1 MPSAPK
7 ATFSSRADTVP
18 DLNIVTTTIRRARG
32 NLPQMPLVNMFSEAA
47 ITEPR
52 QFALQSFPGLTVT
65 TTLGAGPVSAMLQ
78 SGGVLAGA
86 LTAISASTLYV
97 GGVALGAVAGSGA
110 ASLAGNEMGVVGAAG
125 AVASFYD
132 GSMFS
137 AISFPDGQPIIKVF
151 EQGGRFLFIPV
162 AGQDWY
168 WTAPYA
174 DMLVAGVFTVDG
186 LDFASAESEPD
197 QLLDGLVIGDS
208 PILFGANTI
217 EFWTKTGDLD
227 LPYVPVEGRT
237 FQKGVRATG
246 CAALFDNTF
255 GWVSPDNIVYIAGNV
270 PQRISD
276 AGIEELIAA
285 SATCRVDSYFFE
297 GHEFL
302 KVGLDDVTVEFD
314 AQTRQWNERK
324 TGVAN
329 FRGGPVVAGPLFGS
343 ATDGSVYELSG
354 WTDLDGYHERSFC
367 AGFTLN
373 GGAVR
378 IANVRL
384 RTNPGQTEYLTGNYT
399 DPTVELFQ
407 SYDGGQTFE
416 DALPEQLGEQGEYR
430 KEVEWR
436 ALGIVDAPGPLFRFR
451 VTDPV
456 SFRASGAG
464 FNEARGGRSR

>member
-1 MPSAPK
+1 M
-7 ATFSSRADTVP
+7 P

-32 NLPQMPLVNMFSEAA
+32 NMPVMPLVNMFSEAA

-65 TTLGAGPVSAMLQ
+65 ATLGAGPVTSALQ
-78 SGGVLAGA
+78 SGGVLSGA

-97 GGVALGAVAGSGA
+97 GGTARGMVTGASA
-110 ASLAGNEMGVVGAAG
+110 ASLAGNEMGVVAAAG
-125 AVASFYD
+125 ADASFFD
-132 GSMFS
+132 GAAFS
-137 AISFPDGQPIIKVF
+137 SIAFPDSQSVIKVF
-151 EQGGRFLFIPV
+151 EQGGRFLFIPMN
-162 AGQDWY
+162 AQTFY
-168 WTAPYA
+168 WTGPYA
-174 DMLVAGVFTVDG
+174 DMLVAGVFTVAG
-186 LDFASAESEPD
+186 LDYASAESEPD
-197 QLLDGLVIGDS
+197 YLLDALVIGDS
-208 PILFGANTI
+208 PILFGGNTI

-237 FQKGVRATG
+237 FQKGIRATG

-276 AGIEELIAA
+276 AGVEELIAA

-302 KVGLDDVTVEFD
+302 KIGLDDVTVEFD

-324 TGVAN
+324 TGVGN

-343 ATDGSVYELSG
+343 MTDGSIYELSG
-354 WTDLDGYHERSFC
+354 WTDIAGYHERSFC

-384 RTNPGQTEYLTGNYT
+384 RTNPGQTEYLAGNYV
-399 DPTVELFQ
+399 DPTVELLQ

-416 DALPEQLGEQGEYR
+416 TALAETLGEQGEYR

-436 ALGIVDAPGPLFRFR
+436 ALGVADAPGFFAKFR

-456 SFRASGAG
+456 SLRVSGAG

>member
-1 MPSAPK
+1 M
-7 ATFSSRADTVP
+7 P
-18 DLNIVTTTIRRARG
+18 DLNIITTTIRRSRG
-32 NLPQMPLVNMFSEAA
+32 NMPVMPLVNMFSEAA

-52 QFALQSFPGLTVT
+52 QFALQSFPGLTVS
-65 TTLGAGPVSAMLQ
+65 TTLGDGPVRALLQGGGILDGALSAL
-78 SGGVLAGA
+78 SGG
-86 LTAISASTLYV
+86 TLFT
-97 GGVALGAVAGSGA
+97 GGVSRGAVTGSGA
-110 ASLAGNEMGVVGAAG
+110 ASIAGNEMGVVAAVG
-125 AVASFYD
+125 SVAVFYD
-132 GSMFS
+132 GAAFS
-137 AISFPDGQPIIKVF
+137 SIDFPDGQDIIKVF
-151 EQGGRFLFIPV
+151 EQGGRFLFIPEG
-162 AGQDWY
+162 GQAWY

-208 PILFGANTI
+208 PILLGANTI

-237 FQKGVRATG
+237 FQKGIRATG

-276 AGIEELIAA
+276 AGVEELIAG

-302 KVGLDDVTVEFD
+302 KIGLDDVTVEFD
-314 AQTRQWNERK
+314 AQTRQWNERR
-324 TGVAN
+324 TGVGN

-343 ATDGSVYELSG
+343 TVDGSVYELSG
-354 WTDLDGYHERSFC
+354 WTDLVGYHERSFC
-367 AGFTLN
+367 AGFTLP
-373 GGAVR
+373 GGVIPIR
-378 IANVRL
+378 NVRL
-384 RTNPGQTEYLTGNYT
+384 RTNPGQTDYLTGDYT
-399 DPTVELFQ
+399 NPTVELIQ

-416 DALPEQLGEQGEYR
+416 SALPEYLGEQGEYR
-430 KEVEWR
+430 REVEWR
-436 ALGIVDAPGPLFRFR
+436 ALGIADAPALFAKFR

-464 FNEARGGRSR
+464 FNEAGGGRSR